1 VGFEYRLF
9 KAKDEARNSI
19 GAKISDFEVQDQLI
33 SLGLA
38 YPILP
43 NVSLGAT
50 GKMIGNKVQDKSV
63 STFSFDGGV
72 LAKLGSNW
80 SAALAIQNLGSG
92 KALESQKDP
101 LPMVVRSG
109 LTYQTPR
116 WLISADISS
125 GRDSITRTSGGFEW
139 AFNPFLRFRGGAYHA
154 TTLEFSGGLGLM
166 INGPRKSTRSEN
178 RSSAGVRN
186 ISFEVTGKNA
196 YGNLKYENGVHRLV
210 RISPFNAQGK
220 RQTSF
225 SMVEVVPQLT
235 ESDEVELKESD
246 VDIVFAKAGGPGG
259 QNVNKRETAVRATHR
274 PTGFTVHVT
283 TERSQAQNKEK
294 ALEML
299 RGKLFKKQEEDRTR
313 AARGLALSSTTAIE
327 WGNQIRSYVLHPY
340 QMVKDHRTEH
350 EVRDIEKV
358 FGGDVQSFI
367 DAAHSLDNAEHGV

>member
-1 VGFEYRLF
+1 MGDPSFWANKEKAQATIKEHQDL
-9 KAKDEARNSI
+9 KAKLE
-19 GAKISDFEVQDQLI
+19 GA
-33 SLGLA
+33 
-38 YPILP
+38 
-43 NVSLGAT
+43 GAHD
-50 GKMIGNKVQDKSV
+50 KGN
-63 STFSFDGGV
+63 
-72 LAKLGSNW
+72 
-80 SAALAIQNLGSG
+80 AI
-92 KALESQKDP
+92 
-101 LPMVVRSG
+101 V
-109 LTYQTPR
+109 T
-116 WLISADISS
+116 I
-125 GRDSITRTSGGFEW
+125 
-139 AFNPFLRFRGGAYHA
+139 
-154 TTLEFSGGLGLM
+154 FSGAGGDDAEDFSVLLFEM
-166 INGPRKSTRSEN
+166 YRKYIAGKGWQASVLSEN